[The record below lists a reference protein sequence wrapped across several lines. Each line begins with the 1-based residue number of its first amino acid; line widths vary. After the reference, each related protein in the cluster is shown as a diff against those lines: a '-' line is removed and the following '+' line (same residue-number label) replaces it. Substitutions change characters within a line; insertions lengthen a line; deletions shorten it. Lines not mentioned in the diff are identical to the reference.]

1 MEERLKMSTLR
12 EQFKSMLEMPENDLI
27 QLEEKLYST
36 LVERSIDY
44 ALMDDYLLAKNRLED
59 AFREWDACKNA
70 LIYRGITL
78 AEKVITDER
87 IKEGMKT
94 RGIQLQKD

>member
-1 MEERLKMSTLR
+1 
-12 EQFKSMLEMPENDLI
+12 MPENDLI
-27 QLEEKLYST
+27 QLEEKLYNT

-44 ALMDDYLLAKNRLED
+44 ALMDDYLLAWNRLAD

-78 AEKVITDER
+78 AEKVITEER
-87 IKEGMKT
+87 IKQGMKT
-94 RGIQLQKD
+94 RGIQLQED